1 MINRRLLAIVLILSG
16 GLFAQA
22 FRLSKPFLNDDS
34 VVYEGLG
41 SNGVTQIVPQGD
53 SLIWYATGGGLSRTG
68 DFGTTFYTY
77 YSGESNLPK
86 GGISAIAVLDSI
98 IVVAAVFDSTT
109 IEGSMQT
116 GGGLAY
122 SKNYGRSWT
131 YISQPVDRPGDSTGV
146 WNGDTIK
153 YLPITTKVSNTTWD
167 IALNR
172 IADDSV
178 WVYITS
184 WAGGIRRS
192 CDFGKSWQRL
202 PLPSDNLDYLLC
214 SDPID
219 FTINPRDPAQ
229 YGNHNHKG
237 FSVLTYGDTVW
248 VGTAD
253 GVNLGII
260 ESDDCIRWQKFNVRN
275 SNLSGNFI
283 IAIARQYSNGQ
294 ETIWVGA
301 LTTDESG
308 QIQAVNKTTNGGL
321 TWSRTLIGERV
332 YNFAF
337 DGPTVY
343 VCTERGLFKSVDSE
357 NWALY
362 APPYDAEKREYIF
375 SEDVYAALVDRRE
388 GMPYLWLGSSD
399 GIAKTADDG
408 ISWTTYRQYLS
419 TNLPGQPAIY
429 AYPNPFAP
437 NFHNYVNGDG
447 HVRIQYYLENPAT
460 VKLEVYDFA
469 MDRVYESV
477 PHYIAHTGDY
487 SESWN
492 GRNKSG
498 NIVANGTYFCKLTI
512 KQNDA
517 EKFHWT
523 KLIVVK

>member
-1 MINRRLLAIVLILSG
+1 MNQRRLITIMLLLSCT
-16 GLFAQA
+16 LFAQA
-22 FRLSKPFLNDDS
+22 FRLSKPFLNDSS

-41 SNGVTQIVPQGD
+41 GNGVTQIVSQGD
-53 SLIWYATGGGLSRTG
+53 SLIWYATGGGLSKTD
-68 DFGTTFYTY
+68 DFGETFYTY
-77 YSGESNLPK
+77 YSAAGNLPK

-98 IVVAAVFDSTT
+98 IFVAGVFDSTT
-109 IEGSMQT
+109 VEGSMQT

-122 SKNYGRSWT
+122 SKNYGQSWT
-131 YISQPVDRPGDSTGV
+131 YLHQPVDTRGDSTGV

-153 YLPITTKVSNTTWD
+153 YLPVTTAVSNTTWD
-167 IALNR
+167 IAISR
-172 IADDSV
+172 IAPDSV

-192 CDFGKSWQRL
+192 CDFGKTWQRL
-202 PLPSDNLDYLLC
+202 PLPSDDLDYLLC
-214 SDPID
+214 SDEID
-219 FTINPRDPAQ
+219 FKIDPRDPAQ
-229 YGNHNHKG
+229 HGNHNHKG

-260 ESDDCIRWQKFNVRN
+260 ESDDCIRWQKFNARN

-283 IAIARQYSNGQ
+283 IAIARQYYNGQ

-308 QIQAVNKTTNGGL
+308 QIQAVNKTGNGGL

-337 DGPTVY
+337 DGPTIY
-343 VCTERGLFKSVDSE
+343 VCTERGLFKSIDGE

-362 APPYDAEKREYIF
+362 APPFDAEKGENIY
-375 SEDVYAALVDRRE
+375 SEDVYAALVDRRQ
-388 GMPYLWLGSSD
+388 GLPYLWLGSSD
-399 GIAKTADDG
+399 GIAKTTDDG
-408 ISWTTYRQYLS
+408 INWTIYRQFLS
-419 TNLPGQPAIY
+419 TSRPGQPPIY

-437 NFHNYVNGDG
+437 SFHNYVDGDG
-447 HVRIQYYLENPAT
+447 HVRIQYHLESPAT
-460 VKLEVYDFA
+460 VKLEVFDFA
-469 MDRVYESV
+469 MNRVYKGE
-477 PHYIAHTGDY
+477 PRYIVHTGDN

-492 GRNKSG
+492 GRNKAG
-498 NIVANGTYFCKLTI
+498 DIVANGTYFCKLTTKI
-512 KQNDA
+512 NDT
-517 EKFHWT
+517 EKEYWT

>member
-1 MINRRLLAIVLILSG
+1 MNHRRLIAIMLLLSG

-22 FRLSKPFLNDDS
+22 FRLSKPFLNDSS

-41 SNGVTQIVPQGD
+41 GNGVTQIVSQGD
-53 SLIWYATGGGLSRTG
+53 SLIWYATGGGLSKTD
-68 DFGTTFYTY
+68 DFGETFYTY
-77 YSGESNLPK
+77 YSAAVNLPK
-86 GGISAIAVLDSI
+86 GGISAIAVFDSI
-98 IVVAAVFDSTT
+98 IFVAGVFDSTT
-109 IEGSMQT
+109 VEGSMQT

-122 SKNYGRSWT
+122 SKNYGQSWT
-131 YISQPVDRPGDSTGV
+131 YLRQPVDTRGDSTGV

-153 YLPITTKVSNTTWD
+153 YLPVTTAVSNTTWD
-167 IALNR
+167 IAISR
-172 IADDSV
+172 IAPDSV

-192 CDFGKSWQRL
+192 CDFGKTWQRL
-202 PLPSDNLDYLLC
+202 PLPSDDLDYLLC
-214 SDPID
+214 SDEID
-219 FTINPRDPAQ
+219 FKIDPRDPAQ
-229 YGNHNHKG
+229 HGNHNHKG

-283 IAIARQYSNGQ
+283 IAIARQYYNGQ

-308 QIQAVNKTTNGGL
+308 QIQAVNKTSNGGL

-337 DGPTVY
+337 DGPTAY
-343 VCTERGLFKSVDSE
+343 VCTERGLFKSVDGE

-362 APPYDAEKREYIF
+362 APPFDSEKGEYIY
-375 SEDVYAALVDRRE
+375 SEDVYAALVDRRQ
-388 GMPYLWLGSSD
+388 GLPYLWLGSSD
-399 GIAKTADDG
+399 GIAKTTDDG
-408 ISWTTYRQYLS
+408 INWTIYRQFLS
-419 TNLPGQPAIY
+419 TSRPGQPPIY

-437 NFHNYVNGDG
+437 NFHNYVDGDG
-447 HVRIQYYLENPAT
+447 HVRIQYHLESPAA
-460 VKLEVYDFA
+460 VKLEIFDFA
-469 MDRVYESV
+469 MNRVYEGE
-477 PHYIAHTGDY
+477 PRYIIPTGDY

-492 GRNKSG
+492 GRNKAG
-498 NIVANGTYFCKLTI
+498 DIVANGTYFCKLTTKI
-512 KQNDA
+512 NDT
-517 EKFHWT
+517 EKEYWT